1 MIGKGHFDDLAHVRF
16 TQKFGWGAHSISV
29 LLLLMTR
36 FELSFMQ
43 RKKRPHDKD
52 FSNETSSEAYET
64 TVNFEVFH
72 CIPLLF
78 ELRL

>member
-16 TQKFGWGAHSISV
+16 TQKFGWGAHSFSV
-29 LLLLMTR
+29 LALLMTR

-43 RKKRPHDKD
+43 RKKSPHGKD

-78 ELRL
+78 EPHL

>member
-1 MIGKGHFDDLAHVRF
+1 MIGKSHFDDLANVRF
-16 TQKFGWGAHSISV
+16 AQKFGWDAHSFSV
-29 LLLLMTR
+29 LALLMTR
-36 FELSFMQ
+36 VELSFMQ
-43 RKKRPHDKD
+43 RKKSPHSKD

>member
-1 MIGKGHFDDLAHVRF
+1 MIGKGHFDDLANVRF

-29 LLLLMTR
+29 LVLLMTR

-43 RKKRPHDKD
+43 RKKSPHDKV
-52 FSNETSSEAYET
+52 FINETSSEAYET
-64 TVNFEVFH
+64 TVNFEVFL

-78 ELRL
+78 DPRP